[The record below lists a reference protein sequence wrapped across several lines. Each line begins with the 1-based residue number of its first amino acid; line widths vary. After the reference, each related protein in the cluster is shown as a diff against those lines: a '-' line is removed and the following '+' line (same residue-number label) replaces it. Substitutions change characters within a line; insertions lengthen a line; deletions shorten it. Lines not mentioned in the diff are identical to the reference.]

1 MANIYSDL
9 YTRPADAPAGDVS
22 YKGPMP
28 ERSQSDV
35 TAVALIT
42 GAVESGDVLYLRRV
56 APGEVLLGMEMTHS
70 VDSNITTAAL
80 VLRPSDGSAD
90 ISLVTGSALLDG
102 AVNTTLAFT
111 AILAPVVPDDGKDY
125 DLCWVAGAAGVDAD
139 HLHVIRS
146 AQSGN

>member
-1 MANIYSDL
+1 MAKIYSNL

-28 ERSQSDV
+28 ERSQSAV

-42 GAVESGDVLYLRRV
+42 GAVESGDILYLRRV
-56 APGEVLLGMEMTHS
+56 APGEVLLGMDMTHS
-70 VDSNITTAAL
+70 VDSNITAADL
-80 VLRPSDGSAD
+80 VLRPSDGSSD
-90 ISLVTGSALLDG
+90 ITLATASAVLDG
-102 AVNTTLAFT
+102 AVNTSLAFT
-111 AILAPVVPDDGKDY
+111 GIAAPLVPDDGKDY
-125 DLCWVAGAAGVDAD
+125 ALCWVAGATGVDAD